1 VDINLN
7 PTITNIFNLLQKN
20 NLNTYLVGGLVRDLL
35 IEKYHK
41 TKILNKDYDIEV
53 FGVSLFDLENLL
65 RTNLDCDITKEG
77 ESFAVL
83 KVYTKESED
92 PIDISIPRT
101 ETTTGNKYTDFKV
114 TPDPTLTLEQAGKRR
129 DITINAIYYNPLTLQ
144 IIDPF
149 HGVED
154 IKNKVIRAVNEKTFI
169 EDPLRVL
176 RVMQFAGR
184 FGFEVDKQTINLCKQ
199 MIKDNMLALLSKD
212 RVREEFLKFA
222 YKSNFPV
229 ISIEFLREIDMLKV
243 YMPEISA
250 LQETLQTPEWH
261 PEGNVYNHSLQVT
274 NAGCDIAN
282 REGLS
287 NYERATLILSCLYH
301 DSGKALVTIFDEAE
315 KVYRA
320 HGHADKGVQLV
331 INFIQRLNLPN
342 YLAKSLPVLVKYH
355 MHLPVLFY
363 NHKNGQDQTK
373 AFNRI
378 AFKLN
383 KVGADIKL
391 LLWLVEADRRGRKP
405 NPSHPA
411 KVPLHGE
418 TTAEPVSTYTDLP
431 LPTQTSA
438 QAGKCAD
445 REFSP
450 WSFPW
455 KRESTPTRHSG
466 LDPESSLLLQFEPFP
481 KSFMPEFSE
490 LELWF
495 NDTVEKLQQS
505 KVLEKELITGNQV
518 LDVIDKK
525 QGIWV
530 GAVKEFIKD
539 LYLTKEYVESK
550 SRVELYTAEGN
561 VQDFVVKQIYEY
573 LESVELS
580 SMKNPSNACG
590 TWKRVVEDEDYRD
603 KLLEEF
609 ISK

>member
-1 VDINLN
+1 MNLNLN
-7 PTITNIFNLLQKN
+7 PTILKIFKILNSN
-20 NLNTYLVGGLVRDLL
+20 NLQAYLVGGVVRDLL
-35 IEKYHK
+35 IENSPACAGRPVGELLP
-41 TKILNKDYDIEV
+41 KILNKDYDIEV

-114 TPDPTLTLEQAGKRR
+114 TPDPNLTLEQAGKRR

-149 HGVED
+149 NGVED

-199 MIKDNMLALLSKD
+199 MIKDNMLVSLSTD

-222 YKSNFPV
+222 YKSNFPA
-229 ISIEFLREIDMLKV
+229 ISIEFLRQIDMLKV
-243 YMPEISA
+243 YMPEINA
-250 LQETLQTPEWH
+250 LQSILQTPEWH
-261 PEGNVYNHSLQVT
+261 PEGNVYEHSLQVT

-287 NYERATLILSCLYH
+287 NYERAILIFACLYH
-301 DSGKALVTIFDEAE
+301 DSGKALVTIFDETE

-342 YLAKSLPVLVKYH
+342 YLTKSLPVLVKYH

-363 NHKNGQDQTK
+363 NHKTGRDQTK

-383 KVGADIKL
+383 KVGVDIKL

-405 NPSHPA
+405 NLSHHSA
-411 KVPLHGE
+411 KARIWREV
-418 TTAEPVSTYTDLP
+418 TTE
-431 LPTQTSA
+431 
-438 QAGKCAD
+438 
-445 REFSP
+445 
-450 WSFPW
+450 
-455 KRESTPTRHSG
+455 ESTSN
-466 LDPESSLLLQFEPFP
+466 SFEPFP
-481 KSFMPEFSE
+481 KSYLAEYIE
-490 LELWF
+490 LEHWF
-495 NDTVEKLQQS
+495 NDTVQKLQQS
-505 KVLEKELITGNQV
+505 KVLEKELITGDQV
-518 LDVIDKK
+518 LHVIDKK